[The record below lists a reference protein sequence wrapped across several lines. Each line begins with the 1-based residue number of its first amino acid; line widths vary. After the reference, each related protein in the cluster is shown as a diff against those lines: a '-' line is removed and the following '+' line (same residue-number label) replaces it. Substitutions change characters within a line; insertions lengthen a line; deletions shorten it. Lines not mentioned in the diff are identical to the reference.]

1 MAKVAG
7 LDGGESAS
15 NFLDLLFKATG
26 IEKTKILDQR
36 IISAFTRLLE
46 IAEERSSRLRHLQRH
61 Y

>member
-15 NFLDLLFKATG
+15 NFLDLLSKATG